1 VAAAREPNLDKTK
14 IRPMT
19 VPLTA
24 SYDSGTTSG
33 SFARG
38 CNLVGWQKARSQAEE
53 FKLPRL

>member
-19 VPLTA
+19 VSLTA

-33 SFARG
+33 QLRSTMQSGGLA
-38 CNLVGWQKARSQAEE
+38 KAGSQAG
-53 FKLPRL
+53 

>member
-33 SFARG
+33 QLRLTMQSAG
-38 CNLVGWQKARSQAEE
+38 LAKARSQAEE